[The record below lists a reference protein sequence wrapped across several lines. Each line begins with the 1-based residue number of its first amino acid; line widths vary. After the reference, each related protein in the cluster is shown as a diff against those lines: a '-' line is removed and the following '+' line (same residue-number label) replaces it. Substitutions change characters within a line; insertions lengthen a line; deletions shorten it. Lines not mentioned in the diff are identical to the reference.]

1 MPRVSAEVVN
11 VAWPLTSTLAEPSS
25 VAPSRKLTVPVGEA
39 AVAAAPL
46 LMVAVNVID
55 CPTLDGLADDASK
68 VVVDACVTD

>member
-1 MPRVSAEVVN
+1 
-11 VAWPLTSTLAEPSS
+11 
-25 VAPSRKLTVPVGEA
+25 VGEA
-39 AVAAAPL
+39 AVAAAAL